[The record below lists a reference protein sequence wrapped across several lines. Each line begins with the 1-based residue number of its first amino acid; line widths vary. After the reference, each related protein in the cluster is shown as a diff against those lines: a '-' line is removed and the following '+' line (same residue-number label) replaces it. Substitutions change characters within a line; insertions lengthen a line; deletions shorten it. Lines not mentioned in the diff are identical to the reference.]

1 MDDHKFQRIR
11 LGRPGDPEAVRR
23 ETVARYAARQPVRLG
38 VTTDEE
44 SFPDEFRDVLEVK
57 ILEYQEIDGV
67 LAGAKM
73 RLLRPIWTLVP
84 KDLDPQFSLDLCFPP
99 LKFY

>member
-1 MDDHKFQRIR
+1 MDEHKGQRMR
-11 LGRPGDPEAVRR
+11 LVPPRDAETARR
-23 ETVARYAARQPVRLG
+23 ETAAAYAARQPVRLG
-38 VTTDEE
+38 VMTDEE
-44 SFPDEFRDVLEVK
+44 SFPDEFRDVLKVK

-84 KDLDPQFSLDLCFPP
+84 KDANPQLSLDLRLPP
-99 LKFY
+99 LQY